1 MRAQNFM
8 TTGVGYHY
16 LLLKNVSGHP
26 QNMLLL
32 SQHILDSEHIHHVK
46 KHLFESLVEL
56 GESINN
62 APY

>member
-1 MRAQNFM
+1 M

-16 LLLKNVSGHP
+16 LLLKNVSGLT

-56 GESINN
+56 GELINN